1 MLTPPRPQTV
11 SFLGVCLTSEYE
23 YMCSQTDYRETK
35 FSSQYQN
42 PKFLWK
48 WYFWCNTPIFYSN
61 PESTV
66 WMVSVFLWM
75 AIPILTT
82 RIRKVGSRINE
93 VGPRIDKVGPRI
105 NKRGIRIKN
114 QESGK
119 ARNNEWGRA
128 SYMCARP
135 LINIWSAPYH
145 HSTNSFFNQF
155 QPCHI

>member
-1 MLTPPRPQTV
+1 MV
-11 SFLGVCLTSEYE
+11 SF
-23 YMCSQTDYRETK
+23 
-35 FSSQYQN
+35 
-42 PKFLWK
+42 FLR
-48 WYFWCNTPIFYSN
+48 
-61 PESTV
+61 
-66 WMVSVFLWM
+66 M

-145 HSTNSFFNQF
+145 HSTKSFFNQF
-155 QPCHI
+155 QPCQIQKSVLNADVRDFKEHPKKQRYVSKYLERILKKTQF